1 MQQLEVLEKTH
12 FLEAKFGERSTFH
25 PACQGGS
32 LRAAARAANGAGGE
46 RKVAEAAVAGSAH
59 PASAMGSPWDVPLPG
74 SVLDGAAN
82 RVDRLAKYIYKH
94 GDARA
99 KMRAMLCHIFHFA
112 LHDQFHEA
120 RDMLLMSHIMDN
132 ITTTDISTQVLFNRV
147 MAQLGICA
155 FRAGMI
161 EEAHECLV
169 ELCRTGG
176 AKELLAQG
184 VSYRRHGDSA
194 DEQKEEKRRM
204 LPYHMHINLDLIEVV
219 HLTSAMLM
227 EVPYMAAMG
236 GGTDP
241 KQAKYSKT
249 FRIKYD
255 TFEHTLYVGPPE
267 HFRDHIMHA
276 AKHLFQGDWA
286 QCCEMLL
293 PLEAWKLMPNKV
305 DEVKAMLRNTIKE
318 ETLRTYILA
327 YGNHYDSI
335 SWDTLMSMFDLEEN
349 RVHAIISKMMFSKRL
364 LGSWDQTTR
373 SIVLLKVRGEETEE
387 VCGVRC
393 AVCDVLCCAV
403 LCCAVTASYSMN

>member
-1 MQQLEVLEKTH
+1 MLCVCCALCAVRCALCALCAVWHCMLIPMLLSFFLSFPLSFFLSLSQVALLRIEYTYYKHVQQLEVLEKTH

-32 LRAAARAANGAGGE
+32 LRAAAKANGAGGE
-46 RKVAEAAVAGSAH
+46 RKVADAGAAGSAH

-204 LPYHMHINLDLIEVV
+204 LPYHMHINLDLIEVR
-219 HLTSAMLM
+219 
-227 EVPYMAAMG
+227 
-236 GGTDP
+236 
-241 KQAKYSKT
+241 KRK
-249 FRIKYD
+249 R
-255 TFEHTLYVGPPE
+255 
-267 HFRDHIMHA
+267 RDS
-276 AKHLFQGDWA
+276 
-286 QCCEMLL
+286 
-293 PLEAWKLMPNKV
+293 
-305 DEVKAMLRNTIKE
+305 
-318 ETLRTYILA
+318 RTVWCGA
-327 YGNHYDSI
+327 CG
-335 SWDTLMSMFDLEEN
+335 
-349 RVHAIISKMMFSKRL
+349 A
-364 LGSWDQTTR
+364 
-373 SIVLLKVRGEETEE
+373 
-387 VCGVRC
+387 CGVC
-393 AVCDVLCCAV
+393 AVCACVQ
-403 LCCAVTASYSMN
+403 